1 MWWQPI
7 KRTDKKMRVVFRGLL
22 AVLALSFASRLDA
35 QQYFGMNQVQYKH
48 FKWRVLETEHF
59 LVHYYPEERAAVVD
73 AARMAERS
81 YARLSR
87 ILGHQFREKKPIIL
101 FASRADFGQNN
112 VTGDLG
118 EGVGGV
124 TESQRHR
131 LILPLTGDLGSFEH
145 VLAHEMVHEFQYD
158 VFSRGRAGANQQ
170 QMERLDPPLW
180 FMEGMAEYLSIGPN
194 HPLTAGWLR
203 DAAVNG
209 KIPTI
214 EQMTERPDEY
224 FPYRYGESLWQ
235 YVGERWGDQAIGE
248 ILRTTM
254 SGGVA
259 RAFQREL
266 GMSLTDLSSAWREAV
281 QSQYLPAASVSE
293 RPRTFAQP
301 LLTRKRSG
309 GEIFLAPVLSNDGN
323 YIAFLSNGNW
333 KKGEVFIDLW
343 LGNARTGERIKR
355 LVKSTTDPNF
365 EELRL
370 LYSQSAFSN
379 DGRTLA
385 FTAQR
390 EGKDVLYLLDLKS
403 RQVKKRLDLAVD
415 AVTGPTWSPDDK
427 QIAFS
432 GTRGGVTDLFL
443 VDADGKN
450 LRALTNDLYGDLQP
464 SWSPDGKH
472 IAFASDRG
480 PQTDF
485 ERLQIAKW
493 QIALIDVDTKA
504 IDVLP
509 NQAGLNLN
517 PVWAPDGASVAFIS
531 DRTGVANVFLFD
543 LPSRQHYQI
552 TNVLGGVSAITEYSP
567 ALTWARGADRMAFT
581 YYENGDYTVWAVDN
595 PRKLK
600 TVAFQP
606 RPAVNTG
613 LVLNAPVIPQ
623 PSPMAAPV
631 TTDATKKPVVGDQPV
646 SVYRAQTGSRASS
659 NLSTRESEMRDTA
672 ATSVATLNA
681 NADFALPDTTR
692 FKDYAYRVGF
702 KPDYIAQPEIGY
714 GTGNQYGL
722 SGFNGGTT
730 IVLSDLLGN
739 NQIAL
744 SASLYGQLSDAS
756 LFAAYANLSHRWQ
769 YSAAAYQQPVYL
781 PQTNGGTFE
790 QLPDRVRYSTPYTR
804 YVLRNASLTT
814 QYPFNR
820 FSRFEA
826 GLQFNSIG
834 RSVIALTQD
843 CFVNGCTSPEIAT
856 IFSQPALNFLS
867 PSASYVSDNTLLGLT
882 GPIMGRRYRFQITP
896 SVGNLRWTEFL
907 ADYRRYDAIIFN
919 TLTFAT
925 RFLTSA
931 AVGRDEGA
939 FPKYVGRPE
948 FVRGYDNANFYGF
961 ECTSF
966 IGGSS
971 TCNTAQLVGS
981 RVAVANA
988 ELRFPIIR
996 RFDLGSL
1003 PIGLPPVEGALFY
1016 DAGLAWNKGQS
1027 VSLSKPANY
1036 DFNVQRYP
1044 LRSYGVGL
1052 RMNLFNI
1059 AILKWDYAKPLD
1071 IPDSKFNWTFSLGP
1085 SF

>member
-1 MWWQPI
+1 
-7 KRTDKKMRVVFRGLL
+7 MRVVLRGLL
-22 AVLALSFASRLDA
+22 AVLALCFASRLEA
-35 QQYFGMNQVQYKH
+35 QQYFGQNQVQYKH

-73 AARMAERS
+73 AARLAERS

-101 FASRADFGQNN
+101 FSSRADFGQNN

-158 VFSRGRAGANQQ
+158 IFSRGRAGANQQ
-170 QMERLDPPLW
+170 GMERLDPPLW

-214 EQMTERPDEY
+214 EQMTERPDQY

-281 QSQYLPAASVSE
+281 QSQYLPAASVSQ

-379 DGRTLA
+379 DGKTLA

-390 EGKDVLYLLDLKS
+390 EGKDVLYLLDIPS
-403 RQVKKRLDLAVD
+403 RKVKKRLDLALD
-415 AVTGPTWSPDDK
+415 AVTGPAWSPDDR

-432 GTRGGVTDLFL
+432 GTRGGVTDLFV
-443 VDADGKN
+443 VDANGKN

-464 SWSPDGKH
+464 SWSPDGKR
-472 IAFASDRG
+472 IAFATDRG
-480 PQTDF
+480 PPTDF
-485 ERLQIAKW
+485 ARLQIAKW
-493 QIALIDVDTKA
+493 QIAVIDVDTKA
-504 IDVLP
+504 VDVFP
-509 NQAGLNLN
+509 SQAGLNLN
-517 PVWAPDGASVAFIS
+517 PVWAPDGGSVAFIS
-531 DRTGVANVFLFD
+531 DRTGVANIFLFD
-543 LPSRQHYQI
+543 LGDRKHYQL

-595 PRKLK
+595 PRALK
-600 TVAFQP
+600 TVAFEP
-606 RPAVNTG
+606 RPATGTG
-613 LVLNAPVIPQ
+613 LVLNAPPVPQ
-623 PSPMAAPV
+623 PVAAPTV
-631 TTDATKKPVVGDQPV
+631 SATDTAAHSAIAPS
-646 SVYRAQTGSRASS
+646 SVYRSQAGSRPSGS
-659 NLSTRESEMRDTA
+659 LSTRETEMRDTA
-672 ATSVATLNA
+672 ATSVAALNA
-681 NADFALPDTTR
+681 NAEFALPDTTR
-692 FKDYAYRVGF
+692 FKDYAYRIGF

-769 YSAAAYQQPVYL
+769 YSTAAYQQPVYL
-781 PQTNGGTFE
+781 PQTTGGSY
-790 QLPDRVRYSTPYTR
+790 QILSDRVRYSTPYTR
-804 YVLRNASLTT
+804 YVLRNASFTT

-843 CFVNGCTSPEIAT
+843 CFVNGCTSPEIST
-856 IFSQPALNFLS
+856 IVSAPALNFLS
-867 PSASYVSDNTLLGLT
+867 PSVAYVSDNSLLGLT

-896 SVGNLRWTEFL
+896 SMGNLRWTEFL
-907 ADYRRYDAIIFN
+907 ADYRRYDALIFN

-988 ELRFPIIR
+988 ELRFPLIR

-1003 PIGLPPVEGALFY
+1003 PVGLPPVEGVLFY
-1016 DAGLAWNKGQS
+1016 DAGLAWNAGQK
-1027 VSLSKPANY
+1027 VSLSKPADY
-1036 DFNVQRYP
+1036 DFTLQRYP

-1052 RMNLFNI
+1052 RVNLFNI

-1071 IPDSKFNWTFSLGP
+1071 VPGRKPNWTFSLGP

>member
-1 MWWQPI
+1 
-7 KRTDKKMRVVFRGLL
+7 MRLFVRGLL
-22 AVLALSFASRLDA
+22 AAIALTAASQAGA

-59 LVHYYPEERAAVVD
+59 TVHYYPEERKAVMD

-87 ILGHQFREKKPIIL
+87 VLGHQFREKKPIIL

-124 TESQRHR
+124 TESARHR

-145 VLAHEMVHEFQYD
+145 VLAHELVHEFQYD
-158 VFSRGRAGANQQ
+158 VMSRGRAGGNQQ
-170 QMERLDPPLW
+170 GMERLDPPLW

-203 DAAVNG
+203 DAAVTG

-214 EQMTERPDEY
+214 QQMTERPDQY

-248 ILRTTM
+248 ILRSAM
-254 SGGVA
+254 SAGIS

-266 GMSLTDLSSAWREAV
+266 GMSLEDLSSAWREAV
-281 QSQYLPAASVSE
+281 QSQYLPAAAAYP
-293 RPRTFAQP
+293 RPRTFAEP
-301 LLTRKRSG
+301 LLTRRRSG
-309 GEIFLAPVLSNDGN
+309 GEIFLAPVLSDDGN

-343 LGNARTGERIKR
+343 LGNARTGERVKR

-379 DGRTLA
+379 DGKTLA

-390 EGKDVLYLLDLKS
+390 EGKDVLYLLDIPS
-403 RQVKKRLDLAVD
+403 RSVRKRLDLEVD
-415 AVTGPTWSPDDK
+415 AVTGPSWSPDDK
-427 QIAFS
+427 QIVFS
-432 GTRGGVTDLFL
+432 GTRGGITDLMV

-450 LRALTNDLYGDLQP
+450 LRALTNDIYGDLQP
-464 SWSPDGKH
+464 SWSPDGRY
-472 IAFASDRG
+472 IAFATDRG
-480 PQTDF
+480 PQTDL
-485 ERLQIAKW
+485 ETLRIAKW
-493 QIALIDVDTKA
+493 QIALYDMQTRQVE
-504 IDVLP
+504 VLP
-509 NQAGLNLN
+509 SQAGLNLN
-517 PVWAPDGASVAFIS
+517 PVWAPGGAAVAYIS

-543 LPSRQHYQI
+543 LSDRKHYQL

-600 TVAFQP
+600 TVAFET
-606 RPAVNTG
+606 RPAIGTG
-613 LVLNAPVIPQ
+613 LVMAPPPVPATVTVTPSAVDTAGRAGQ
-623 PSPMAAPV
+623 P
-631 TTDATKKPVVGDQPV
+631 G
-646 SVYRAQTGSRASS
+646 SVYRAQTGVRPSG
-659 NLSTRESEMRDTA
+659 NLSAVETKQRDTTV
-672 ATSVATLNA
+672 TSVATLNS
-681 NADFALPDTTR
+681 NYEFALPDTTR
-692 FKDYAYRVGF
+692 FKDYGYRVGF
-702 KPDYIAQPEIGY
+702 RPDYIAQPEIGY

-739 NQIAL
+739 HQIAL

-769 YSAAAYQQPVYL
+769 YTLASYQQPIYL
-781 PQTNGGTFE
+781 PQTGG
-790 QLPDRVRYSTPYTR
+790 QVQHSDQCDCDQYLIPYTR
-804 YVLRNASLTT
+804 YILRNASFIT

-834 RSVIALTQD
+834 RSLIGLTYQ
-843 CFVNGCTSPEIAT
+843 CFINGCTAPEITT
-856 IFSQPALNFLS
+856 IRSEPAFNFVS
-867 PSASYVSDNTLLGLT
+867 PSVAYVSDNSLLGLT
-882 GPIMGRRYRFQITP
+882 GPIMGRRYRFQVTP
-896 SVGNLRWTEFL
+896 SIGNLRWVEYL
-907 ADYRRYDAIIFN
+907 GDYRRYDPIVFN
-919 TLTFAT
+919 TLTIAS
-925 RFLTSA
+925 RLLTSA
-931 AVGRDEGA
+931 SVGRDESA
-939 FPKYVGRPE
+939 FPKYIGRPE
-948 FVRGYDNANFYGF
+948 FVRGYDKSNFTGF

-981 RVAVANA
+981 RVAVANL
-988 ELRFPIIR
+988 ELRFPLIR

-1003 PIGLPPVEGALFY
+1003 PVGLPPVEGLVFF
-1016 DAGLAWNKGQS
+1016 DAGLAWNAGQTVTWS
-1027 VSLSKPANY
+1027 RPDNY
-1036 DFNVQRYP
+1036 DFHLQRYP

-1052 RMNLFNI
+1052 RVNLFNI

-1071 IPDSKFNWTFSLGP
+1071 VEGRKANWTFSVGP

>member
-1 MWWQPI
+1 MGN
-7 KRTDKKMRVVFRGLL
+7 KMRIVVRGLL
-22 AVLALSFASRLDA
+22 AAIALTFFGSRLEA

-48 FKWRVLETEHF
+48 FNWRVLETEHF
-59 LVHYYPEERAAVVD
+59 LIHYYPEERAAVVD
-73 AARMAERS
+73 AARIAERS

-87 ILGHQFREKKPIIL
+87 VLGHQFREKKPIVL
-101 FASRADFGQNN
+101 FSSRADFGQNN
-112 VTGDLG
+112 ITGDLG

-124 TESQRHR
+124 TEPARHR
-131 LILPLTGDLGSFEH
+131 LVLPLTGDLGSFER
-145 VLAHEMVHEFQYD
+145 VLAHEMVHEFQFD
-158 VFSRGRAGANQQ
+158 IFTRGRAGSSTQTL
-170 QMERLDPPLW
+170 ERVDPPLW
-180 FMEGMAEYLSIGPN
+180 FMEGMAEYLAIGPN

-214 EQMTERPDEY
+214 DQMTQRPDEY

-235 YVGERWGDQAIGE
+235 YVGERWGDAAIGE
-248 ILRTTM
+248 ILR
-254 SGGVA
+254 SSVSVGIA

-281 QSQYLPAASVSE
+281 QSQYLPAAANYQ
-293 RPRTFAQP
+293 RPRTFAHP
-301 LLTRKRSG
+301 LLTRRLSG

-333 KKGEVFIDLW
+333 KRGEVFIDLW
-343 LGNARTGERIKR
+343 LGNAHTGERIKR

-379 DGRTLA
+379 DGKTLA

-390 EGKDVLYLLDLKS
+390 EGKDVLYLLDIPS
-403 RQVKKRLDLAVD
+403 RNVRKRLDLNVD
-415 AVTGPTWSPDDK
+415 AVTGPSWSPDDK
-427 QIAFS
+427 QIVFS
-432 GTRGGVTDLFL
+432 GTRGGVTDLFI
-443 VDADGKN
+443 VNSDGTN
-450 LRALTNDLYGDLQP
+450 LRAVTSDLYGDLQP
-464 SWSPDGKH
+464 NWSPDGKY
-472 IAFASDRG
+472 IAFATDRG
-480 PQTDF
+480 PATDF
-485 ERLQIAKW
+485 SKLQIAKW
-493 QIALIDVDTKA
+493 QIAMLDVASGKV
-504 IDVLP
+504 DVLP
-509 NQAGLNLN
+509 GQAGLNIN
-517 PVWAPDGASVAFIS
+517 PVWAPDSKSVAYIS
-531 DRTGVANVFLFD
+531 DRTGVANIFLFD
-543 LPSRQHYQI
+543 LDDRLQYQL
-552 TNVLGGVSAITEYSP
+552 TNVIGGVSAITEYSP

-595 PRKLK
+595 PRSLK

-613 LVLNAPVIPQ
+613 LALNPQ
-623 PSPMAAPV
+623 PLQMPAV
-631 TTDATKKPVVGDQPV
+631 TPAPVVGTAVPPTTQPG
-646 SVYRAQTGSRASS
+646 SVYRAQTGSRPSS
-659 NLSTRESEMRDTA
+659 SLSTSETAIRDTTV
-672 ATSVATLNA
+672 TSVAALNA

-692 FKDYAYRVGF
+692 FKDYSYRVGF
-702 KPDYIAQPEIGY
+702 KPDYIAQPEVGY

-739 NQIAL
+739 HQIAL

-756 LFAAYANLSHRWQ
+756 LYAAYANLSHRWQ

-781 PQTNGGTFE
+781 PQTSGGGYE
-790 QLPDRVRYSTPYTR
+790 VLPDRIRYSTPYTR
-804 YVLRNASLTT
+804 YVLRNAGVTT
-814 QYPFNR
+814 QYPFSR
-820 FSRFEA
+820 FTRFEA
-826 GLQFNSIG
+826 GFQFNSIS
-834 RSVIALTQD
+834 RSLISLTQD
-843 CFVNGCTSPEIAT
+843 CFINGCTAPQLVTDTTVA
-856 IFSQPALNFLS
+856 ALNFVS
-867 PSASYVSDNTLLGLT
+867 PSVAYVSDNSLNGLT

-896 SVGNLRWTEFL
+896 SVGNLRWTEYL
-907 ADYRRYDAIIFN
+907 ADYRRYDALIFN
-919 TLTFAT
+919 TLTLAS

-931 AVGRDEGA
+931 SVGRDEGA
-939 FPKYVGRPE
+939 FPKYIGRPE
-948 FVRGYDNANFYGF
+948 FVRGYDNANFNGF

-966 IGGSS
+966 ISGSS

-981 RVAVANA
+981 RVAVANI

-1016 DAGLAWNKGQS
+1016 DAGLAWNAGQS
-1027 VSLSKPANY
+1027 VSLTKPANY
-1036 DFNVQRYP
+1036 DFNLMRYP
-1044 LRSYGVGL
+1044 FRSFGVGL
-1052 RMNLFNI
+1052 KMNLFGI

-1071 IPDSKFNWTFSLGP
+1071 SSTRKPNWTFSLGP

>member
-1 MWWQPI
+1 
-7 KRTDKKMRVVFRGLL
+7 MRRFVSGLV
-22 AVLALSFASRLDA
+22 AAIVLGAASRADA

-59 LVHYYPEERAAVVD
+59 TVHYYPEERKAVMD
-73 AARMAERS
+73 AARLAERS

-87 ILGHQFREKKPIIL
+87 VLGHQFREKKPIIL
-101 FASRADFGQNN
+101 FSSRADFGQNN

-124 TESQRHR
+124 TESGRHR

-145 VLAHEMVHEFQYD
+145 VLAHELVHEFQYD
-158 VFSRGRAGANQQ
+158 VISRGRAGGNQQ
-170 QMERLDPPLW
+170 GIERLDPPLW

-203 DAAVNG
+203 DAAVTG

-214 EQMTERPDEY
+214 QQMTERPDQY

-248 ILRTTM
+248 ILRSAM
-254 SGGVA
+254 SAGIA

-266 GMSLTDLSSAWREAV
+266 GMSLEDLSSAWREAV
-281 QSQYLPAASVSE
+281 QSQYLPAAATYQ
-293 RPRTFAQP
+293 RPRTFAEP
-301 LLTRKRSG
+301 LLTRRRSG

-343 LGNARTGERIKR
+343 LGNARTGERVKR

-379 DGRTLA
+379 DGKTLA

-390 EGKDVLYLLDLKS
+390 EGKDVLYLLDIPS
-403 RQVKKRLDLAVD
+403 RNVRKRLDLAVD
-415 AVTGPTWSPDDK
+415 AVTGPSWSPDDK
-427 QIAFS
+427 QIVFS
-432 GTRGGVTDLFL
+432 GTRGGITDLMV

-450 LRALTNDLYGDLQP
+450 LRVLTNDMYGDLQP
-464 SWSPDGKH
+464 SWSPDGRY
-472 IAFASDRG
+472 IAFATDRG
-480 PQTDF
+480 PQTDL

-493 QIALIDVDTKA
+493 QIALFDMQTRQVE
-504 IDVLP
+504 VLP

-517 PVWAPDGASVAFIS
+517 PVWAPGGAALAFIS

-543 LPSRQHYQI
+543 LSDRKHYQL

-600 TVAFQP
+600 TVAFEG
-606 RPAVNTG
+606 RPAIGTG
-613 LVLNAPVIPQ
+613 LVMAPPPMPATVTVTPSAVDTVTRAGQ
-623 PSPMAAPV
+623 P
-631 TTDATKKPVVGDQPV
+631 G
-646 SVYRAQTGSRASS
+646 SVYRAPTGVRASG
-659 NLSTRESEMRDTA
+659 NLSTAETKMRDTSI
-672 ATSVATLNA
+672 TSVATLNS
-681 NADFALPDTTR
+681 NYDFALPDTTR

-702 KPDYIAQPEIGY
+702 RPDYIAQPEIGY

-739 NQIAL
+739 HQIAL

-756 LFAAYANLSHRWQ
+756 LFAAYSNLSHRWQ
-769 YSAAAYQQPVYL
+769 YTAASYQQPIYL
-781 PQTNGGTFE
+781 PQTGGE
-790 QLPDRVRYSTPYTR
+790 VQHLQDRDRYLIPYTR
-804 YVLRNASLTT
+804 YILRNASLIT
-814 QYPFNR
+814 QYAFNR

-834 RSVIALTQD
+834 RSLIGLTYD
-843 CFVNGCTSPEIAT
+843 CFLNGCTAPEITT
-856 IFSQPALNFLS
+856 IASEPAFNFLS
-867 PSASYVSDNTLLGLT
+867 PSAAYVSDNSLLGLT

-896 SVGNLRWTEFL
+896 SVGSLRWVEYL
-907 ADYRRYDAIIFN
+907 ADYRRYDPIVFN
-919 TLTFAT
+919 TLTIAS
-925 RFLTSA
+925 RLLTSA
-931 AVGRDEGA
+931 SVGRDESA
-939 FPKYVGRPE
+939 FPKYIGRPE
-948 FVRGYDNANFYGF
+948 FVRGYDKSNFTGF

-981 RVAVANA
+981 RVAVANL
-988 ELRFPIIR
+988 EVRFPLIR

-1003 PIGLPPVEGALFY
+1003 PVGLPPVEGLVFF
-1016 DAGLAWNKGQS
+1016 DAGLAWNAGQT
-1027 VSLSKPANY
+1027 VTLARPENY
-1036 DFNVQRYP
+1036 DFHLQRYP

-1052 RMNLFNI
+1052 RVNLFNI

-1071 IPDSKFNWTFSLGP
+1071 AEGRKPNWTFSVGP

>member
-1 MWWQPI
+1 MG
-7 KRTDKKMRVVFRGLL
+7 KTMRVVVRGLL
-22 AVLALSFASRLDA
+22 AAIALTFASRLEA

-48 FKWRVLETEHF
+48 FTWRVLETEHF
-59 LVHYYPEERAAVVD
+59 LVHYYPEERAAVID

-87 ILGHQFREKKPIIL
+87 ILGHQFREKKPIVL

-112 VTGDLG
+112 ITGDLG

-124 TESQRHR
+124 TEPARHR
-131 LILPLTGDLGSFEH
+131 LVLPLTGDLGSFER
-145 VLAHEMVHEFQYD
+145 VLAHEMVHEFQFD
-158 VFSRGRAGANQQ
+158 VFTRGRAGTSTQNL
-170 QMERLDPPLW
+170 ERVDPPLW
-180 FMEGMAEYLSIGPN
+180 FMEGMAEYLAIGPN

-214 EQMTERPDEY
+214 DQMTQRPDEY

-235 YVGERWGDQAIGE
+235 YVGERWGDAAIGE
-248 ILRTTM
+248 ILR
-254 SGGVA
+254 SSVSVGIA

-281 QSQYLPAASVSE
+281 QSQYLPAAGNYQ

-333 KKGEVFIDLW
+333 KRGEVFIDLW
-343 LGNARTGERIKR
+343 LGNAHTGERIKR

-379 DGRTLA
+379 DGKTLA

-390 EGKDVLYLLDLKS
+390 EGRDVLYLLDIPS
-403 RQVKKRLDLAVD
+403 RSVRKRLDLKVD
-415 AVTGPTWSPDDK
+415 AVTGPSWSPDDQ

-432 GTRGGVTDLFL
+432 GTRGGITDLFI
-443 VDADGKN
+443 VNADGTN
-450 LRALTNDLYGDLQP
+450 LRAMTNDLYGDLQP
-464 SWSPDGKH
+464 NWSPDGKY
-472 IAFASDRG
+472 IAFATDRG
-480 PQTDF
+480 PATDF
-485 ERLQIAKW
+485 SRLQIAKW
-493 QIALIDVDTKA
+493 QIALLNVETGKIA
-504 IDVLP
+504 VLP
-509 NQAGLNLN
+509 GQAGLNIN
-517 PVWAPDGASVAFIS
+517 PVWSPDGKSVAYIS
-531 DRTGVANVFLFD
+531 DRTGVANVFLFELGD
-543 LPSRQHYQI
+543 RQQYQL

-581 YYENGDYTVWAVDN
+581 YYENGDYTVWALDN
-595 PRKLK
+595 PRSLK
-600 TVAFQP
+600 TVAFQQ
-606 RPAVNTG
+606 RPATNAG
-613 LVLNAPVIPQ
+613 LALNAAPIQ
-623 PSPMAAPV
+623 PMP
-631 TTDATKKPVVGDQPV
+631 ATPTASSDTALPPGSQRG
-646 SVYRAQTGSRASS
+646 SVYRAQTGSRPSS
-659 NLSTRESEMRDTA
+659 SLSTPETAIRDTTV
-672 ATSVATLNA
+672 TSVATLNA
-681 NADFALPDTTR
+681 NPDFALPDTTR
-692 FKDYAYRVGF
+692 FKDYPYRVGF
-702 KPDYIAQPEIGY
+702 KPDYIAQPEVGY
-714 GTGNQYGL
+714 GSGNQYGL

-730 IVLSDLLGN
+730 IVLSDLLGDH
-739 NQIAL
+739 QIAL

-769 YSAAAYQQPVYL
+769 YMAAAYQQPVYL
-781 PQTNGGTFE
+781 PQTSGGGYE
-790 QLPDRVRYSTPYTR
+790 VLPDRIRYSTPYTR
-804 YVLRNASLTT
+804 YVLRNGSLTT

-834 RSVIALTQD
+834 RSLISLTQD
-843 CFVNGCTSPEIAT
+843 CFVNGCTAPQLVTDSSAK
-856 IFSQPALNFLS
+856 ALNFVS
-867 PSASYVSDNTLLGLT
+867 PSIAYVSDNSLNGLT

-896 SVGNLRWTEFL
+896 SVGNLRWTEYL
-907 ADYRRYDAIIFN
+907 VDYRRYDALIFN
-919 TLTFAT
+919 TLTLAS
-925 RFLTSA
+925 RVLTSA
-931 AVGRDEGA
+931 SVGRDELA
-939 FPKYVGRPE
+939 FPKYIGRPE
-948 FVRGYDNANFYGF
+948 FVRGYDNSNFNAF

-981 RVAVANA
+981 RVAVANV

-1003 PIGLPPVEGALFY
+1003 PIGLPPVEGAFFY
-1016 DAGLAWNKGQS
+1016 DAGLAWNAGQS

-1036 DFNVQRYP
+1036 DFNLMRYP
-1044 LRSYGVGL
+1044 FRSYGVGL
-1052 RMNLFNI
+1052 RVNMFGI
-1059 AILKWDYAKPLD
+1059 AILKWDYARPLD
-1071 IPDSKFNWTFSLGP
+1071 IPSRKANWTFSLGP

>member
-1 MWWQPI
+1 MWWQL
-7 KRTDKKMRVVFRGLL
+7 KRTDTTMRVALRGLI
-22 AVLALSFASRLDA
+22 AVLALSFASQLQA
-35 QQYFGMNQVQYKH
+35 QQYFGQNQVQYKH

-87 ILGHQFREKKPIIL
+87 VLGHQFREKKPIIL
-101 FASRADFGQNN
+101 FASRADFAQNN

-158 VFSRGRAGANQQ
+158 IFSRGRAGANQQ
-170 QMERLDPPLW
+170 GMERLDPPLW
-180 FMEGMAEYLSIGPN
+180 FMEGMAEYLSTGPN

-214 EQMTERPDEY
+214 EQMTDRPDEY

-266 GMSLTDLSSAWREAV
+266 GMSLEDLSSAWREAV
-281 QSQYLPAASVSE
+281 QSQYLPAASVSQ
-293 RPRTFAQP
+293 RPRAFAQP

-343 LGNARTGERIKR
+343 LGNAKTGERIKR
-355 LVKSTTDPNF
+355 LVASTTDPNF

-379 DGRTLA
+379 DGKTLA

-390 EGKDVLYLLDLKS
+390 EGKDVLYLLDIPTRK
-403 RQVKKRLDLAVD
+403 VVKRLDLAVD
-415 AVTGPTWSPDDK
+415 AVTGPTWSPDNT

-432 GTRGGVTDLFL
+432 GTRGGITDLYV

-450 LRALTNDLYGDLQP
+450 LRMLTNDLYGDLQP
-464 SWSPDGKH
+464 NWSPDGKR
-472 IAFASDRG
+472 IVFATDRG

-485 ERLQIAKW
+485 EKLQIAKW
-493 QIALIDVDTKA
+493 QIAIIDVDTKN
-504 IDVLP
+504 IQVLP

-517 PVWAPDGASVAFIS
+517 PMWAPDGQSVAFIS
-531 DRTGVANVFLFD
+531 DRTGVANVFLYD
-543 LPSRQHYQI
+543 LASKQHYQL

-567 ALTWARGADRMAFT
+567 ALTWARGADKMAFT
-581 YYENGDYTVWAVDN
+581 YYENGDYTVWEVDN
-595 PRKLK
+595 PRSLK

-613 LVLNAPVIPQ
+613 LVLNAMPAQTQTVAPTVAATDTVGGANGQ
-623 PSPMAAPV
+623 PS
-631 TTDATKKPVVGDQPV
+631 
-646 SVYRAQTGSRASS
+646 SVYRSQTGSPRASG
-659 NLSTRESEMRDTA
+659 NLSAQESKMRDTS

-692 FKDYAYRVGF
+692 FKDYGYRIGF
-702 KPDYIAQPEIGY
+702 KPDYIAQPEVGY

-739 NQIAL
+739 HQIAL

-781 PQTNGGTFE
+781 PQTNGGTY
-790 QLPDRVRYSTPYTR
+790 QVLSDRIRYSTPYVR
-804 YVLRNASLTT
+804 YVLRNSSFTT

-834 RSVIALTQD
+834 RSIIALTQD
-843 CFVNGCTSPEIAT
+843 CFVNGCTSPEIST
-856 IFSQPALNFLS
+856 IQSAPALNFLS
-867 PSASYVSDNTLLGLT
+867 PSAAYVSDNALMGIT
-882 GPIMGRRYRFQITP
+882 GPIMGRRYRFQVTP

-907 ADYRRYDAIIFN
+907 ADYRRYDAIVFN

-948 FVRGYDNANFYGF
+948 FVRGYDNSNFYGF
-961 ECTSF
+961 ECTSY

-1003 PIGLPPVEGALFY
+1003 PVGLPPVEGALFY

-1036 DFNVQRYP
+1036 DFTLQRYP
-1044 LRSYGVGL
+1044 LRSYGIEL
-1052 RMNLFNI
+1052 RVNLFNI
-1059 AILKWDYAKPLD
+1059 AILKWAYAKPLD
-1071 IPDSKFNWTFSLGP
+1071 VAGRSPNWTFSLGP

>member
-1 MWWQPI
+1 MWCQLT
-7 KRTDKKMRVVFRGLL
+7 KGMDRKMRIVVRVLL
-22 AVLALSFASRLDA
+22 AAIALTFATRADA
-35 QQYFGMNQVQYKH
+35 QQYFGQNQVQYKH
-48 FKWRVLETEHF
+48 FNWRVLETEHF
-59 LVHYYPEERAAVVD
+59 LVHYYPEERAAVMD

-87 ILGHQFREKKPIIL
+87 VLGHQFREKKPIIL
-101 FASRADFGQNN
+101 FASRSDFGQNN

-158 VFSRGRAGANQQ
+158 IFSRGRAGQNQQ

-180 FMEGMAEYLSIGPN
+180 FMEGMAEYLSSGPN

-214 EQMTERPDEY
+214 EQMTDRPDEY

-266 GMSLTDLSSAWREAV
+266 GMSLEDLSSAWREAV
-281 QSQYLPAASVSE
+281 QSQYLPAASMYQ

-301 LLTRKRSG
+301 LLTHRRSG

-379 DGRTLA
+379 DGKTLA

-390 EGKDVLYLLDLKS
+390 EGKDVLYLLDIPS
-403 RQVKKRLDLAVD
+403 RQVKKRLDLALD

-432 GTRGGVTDLFL
+432 GTRGGITDLFV

-450 LRALTNDLYGDLQP
+450 LHALTNDLYGDLQP
-464 SWSPDGKH
+464 NWSPDGRYL
-472 IAFASDRG
+472 AFATDRG

-485 ERLQIAKW
+485 KNLRIGKW
-493 QIALIDVDTKA
+493 QIALYDFQTGQVE
-504 IDVLP
+504 VLP

-517 PVWAPDGASVAFIS
+517 PVWSPDESSVAYIS
-531 DRTGVANVFLFD
+531 DRTGVANVFLYD
-543 LPSRQHYQI
+543 LKDRNQYQL

-581 YYENGDYTVWAVDN
+581 YYESGDYTVWAVDN
-595 PRKLK
+595 PRSLK
-600 TVAFQP
+600 KVAFQGG
-606 RPAVNTG
+606 PAAGTG
-613 LVLNAPVIPQ
+613 LVMHPVAPVQTVPITPGVTPDTTQSKSQ
-623 PSPMAAPV
+623 P
-631 TTDATKKPVVGDQPV
+631 G
-646 SVYRAQTGSRASS
+646 SVYRAQTGTRPSQ
-659 NLSTRESEMRDTA
+659 NLSTVETQLRDTS
-672 ATSVATLNA
+672 ATSVAVLNA
-681 NADFALPDTTR
+681 NADYALPDTAR
-692 FKDYAYRVGF
+692 FKDYSYHVSF

-739 NQIAL
+739 DQIAL

-781 PQTNGGTFE
+781 PQTSSGDVQQLSNGG
-790 QLPDRVRYSTPYTR
+790 VRFSTPYTR

-843 CFVNGCTSPEIAT
+843 CFSDGCTAPAIDNIS
-856 IFSQPALNFLS
+856 SQPALNFLS
-867 PSASYVSDNTLLGLT
+867 PSVAYVSDNSLLGMT

-896 SVGNLRWTEFL
+896 SVGNLRWTEYL
-907 ADYRRYDAIIFN
+907 ADYRRYDALIFN

-925 RFLTSA
+925 RFLGSA
-931 AVGRDEGA
+931 SIGRDEGA
-939 FPKYVGRPE
+939 FPKYIGRPE

-961 ECTSF
+961 ECTAF

-988 ELRFPIIR
+988 ELRFPLIR

-1003 PIGLPPVEGALFY
+1003 PVGLPPVEGLIFY
-1016 DAGLAWNKGQS
+1016 DAGLAWSAGQT
-1027 VSLSKPANY
+1027 VSLGKPANY
-1036 DFNVQRYP
+1036 DFNLQRYP

-1052 RMNLFNI
+1052 RVNLFNI

-1071 IPDSKFNWTFSLGP
+1071 VPGRKPNWTFSLGP

>member
-1 MWWQPI
+1 
-7 KRTDKKMRVVFRGLL
+7 MRVVLRGLL
-22 AVLALSFASRLDA
+22 AAIALTFASRLEA

-48 FKWRVLETEHF
+48 FTWRVLETEHF
-59 LVHYYPEERAAVVD
+59 LVHYYPEERAAVMD

-87 ILGHQFREKKPIIL
+87 ILGHQFREKKPIVL
-101 FASRADFGQNN
+101 FSSRADFGQNN
-112 VTGDLG
+112 ITGDLG

-124 TESQRHR
+124 TEPARHR
-131 LILPLTGDLGSFEH
+131 LVLPLTGDLGSFER
-145 VLAHEMVHEFQYD
+145 VLAHEMVHEFQFD
-158 VFSRGRAGANQQ
+158 VFTRGRAGTSTQTL
-170 QMERLDPPLW
+170 ERVDPPLW
-180 FMEGMAEYLSIGPN
+180 FMEGMAEYLAIGPN

-214 EQMTERPDEY
+214 DQMTQRPDEY

-235 YVGERWGDQAIGE
+235 YVGERWGDAAIGE
-248 ILRTTM
+248 ILR
-254 SGGVA
+254 SSVSVGIA

-266 GMSLTDLSSAWREAV
+266 GMSLTDLSGAWREAV
-281 QSQYLPAASVSE
+281 QSQYLPAAANYQ

-333 KKGEVFIDLW
+333 KRGEVFIDLW
-343 LGNARTGERIKR
+343 LGNAHTGERIKR
-355 LVKSTTDPNF
+355 LIKSTTDPNF

-379 DGRTLA
+379 DGKTLA

-390 EGKDVLYLLDLKS
+390 EGKDVLYLLDIPT
-403 RQVKKRLDLAVD
+403 RNVRKRLDLNVD
-415 AVTGPTWSPDDK
+415 AVTGPSWSPDDK
-427 QIAFS
+427 QITFS
-432 GTRGGVTDLFL
+432 GTRGGITDLFI
-443 VDADGKN
+443 VNADGTN
-450 LRALTNDLYGDLQP
+450 LRAMTNDLYGDLQP

-480 PQTDF
+480 PATDF
-485 ERLQIAKW
+485 SRLQIAKW
-493 QIALIDVDTKA
+493 QIALLDVETGKVE
-504 IDVLP
+504 VLP
-509 NQAGLNLN
+509 GQAGLNIN
-517 PVWAPDGASVAFIS
+517 PVWSPDGTSVAYIS

-543 LPSRQHYQI
+543 LRDRLQYQL
-552 TNVLGGVSAITEYSP
+552 TNVIGGVSAITEYSP
-567 ALTWARGADRMAFT
+567 AITWARGADRMAFT
-581 YYENGDYTVWAVDN
+581 YYENGDYTVWAMDN
-595 PRKLK
+595 PRSLK
-600 TVAFQP
+600 TVAFRQA
-606 RPAVNTG
+606 PAVNTG
-613 LVLNAPVIPQ
+613 LALNAAPIQPMPVT
-623 PSPMAAPV
+623 PSPSADAAP
-631 TTDATKKPVVGDQPV
+631 PPGSPPG

-659 NLSTRESEMRDTA
+659 ALSNSETAIRDTTV
-672 ATSVATLNA
+672 TSVATLNA
-681 NADFALPDTTR
+681 NPDFALPDTSR
-692 FKDYAYRVGF
+692 FKDYGYHVGF

-739 NQIAL
+739 HQIAL

-756 LFAAYANLSHRWQ
+756 LYAAYANLSHRWQ

-781 PQTNGGTFE
+781 PQASGGGAE
-790 QLPDRVRYSTPYTR
+790 NLGDRIRYSTPYTR
-804 YVLRNASLTT
+804 YVLRNGSLST
-814 QYPFNR
+814 QYAFNR

-826 GLQFNSIG
+826 GLQLNSIAA
-834 RSVIALTQD
+834 STVLLTQD
-843 CFVNGCTSPEIAT
+843 CFFNGCTAPQLEGVGADST
-856 IFSQPALNFLS
+856 LNFIS
-867 PSASYVSDNTLLGLT
+867 PSVAYVSDNSLNGLT

-907 ADYRRYDAIIFN
+907 ADYRRYDALIFN
-919 TLTFAT
+919 TLTLAS

-931 AVGRDEGA
+931 SVGRDELA
-939 FPKYVGRPE
+939 FPKYIGRPE
-948 FVRGYDNANFYGF
+948 FVRGYDNANFNGF

-981 RVAVANA
+981 RVAVANV

-1003 PIGLPPVEGALFY
+1003 PIGLPPVEGAFFY
-1016 DAGLAWNKGQS
+1016 DAGLAWNTGQS

-1036 DFNVQRYP
+1036 DFNLMRYP
-1044 LRSYGVGL
+1044 FRSYGVGL
-1052 RMNLFNI
+1052 RVNLFGI

-1071 IPDSKFNWTFSLGP
+1071 SSSRKANWTFSLGP